1 VRQKVEVTG
10 EAPKATEQAPARPA
24 VLTNQEIKSLPLV
37 VQKFKAA
44 LPLIPGVIR
53 TPDGRLAIKGVTEN
67 TGTLLVDSA
76 ETVDP
81 VTGSFSID
89 VPLDAIESVDVFKG
103 DYEVEYGRFSGG
115 LTTIQTKAPST
126 KWNYQL
132 NDFVPTPRF
141 EAGHL
146 VGIQDDDPRLYFS
159 GPLLKDKLAIS
170 EAFTYDYSSE
180 PVRGL
185 AWPNNQKRQEGWTS
199 FTDFSY
205 TASSQH
211 LLSADVKFFPIR
223 RQFDNIDTLIP
234 QLASADYGQSG
245 YSIGAHDHYLFKGGG
260 ILTTLA
266 QFTDF
271 DSYSHGQGSQD
282 LMITPTGW
290 EGNFFNRWTRA
301 STQQELQESYF
312 FPRKQWKGHHDVK
325 VGSDFVHSAYNG
337 TSVSHPVQLLH
348 ADNSL
353 AGEIDFTPSGI
364 LATSDTEIAGFA
376 GDHWILNDYISVDYG
391 LRFSSQTL
399 GAHSAFSPRGGFVL
413 SPFKQGQT
421 IVRGG
426 VGVFY
431 DRLPLLAG
439 DFTQN
444 PSRELTLFGTNGLP
458 LGPPLV
464 YQNTYEGFKE
474 NGQQIVVSGQNL
486 GSTPYNV
493 TWNMEL
499 DQEIRPHLIARA
511 SFLAS
516 RTYSEFSVNPEAL
529 SPTDGVLLL
538 TNLGSSRYH
547 EFESTL
553 RYRPNGKADF
563 NISYVNSQARGDLN
577 TMAAVFVPY
586 EEPVIHPNLFGTLP
600 TSIPDRVVTWGR
612 FAFPRKVTVSPVL
625 DWHSGFP
632 FSTVDDLQN
641 YVGPPDSRRLPSFLS
656 LDLQASKDF
665 SIFFIPWLRKHSFR
679 GSIRVF
685 NVTDHGNFRDVY
697 NTITSPYFG
706 HYAGFLHR
714 FYDLSLDI
722 LY

>member
-1 VRQKVEVTG
+1 
-10 EAPKATEQAPARPA
+10 
-24 VLTNQEIKSLPLV
+24 
-37 VQKFKAA
+37 
-44 LPLIPGVIR
+44 
-53 TPDGRLAIKGVTEN
+53 
-67 TGTLLVDSA
+67 
-76 ETVDP
+76 
-81 VTGSFSID
+81 
-89 VPLDAIESVDVFKG
+89 
-103 DYEVEYGRFSGG
+103 
-115 LTTIQTKAPST
+115 
-126 KWNYQL
+126 
-132 NDFVPTPRF
+132 
-141 EAGHL
+141 
-146 VGIQDDDPRLYFS
+146 
-159 GPLLKDKLAIS
+159 
-170 EAFTYDYSSE
+170 
-180 PVRGL
+180 
-185 AWPNNQKRQEGWTS
+185 
-199 FTDFSY
+199 
-205 TASSQH
+205 
-211 LLSADVKFFPIR
+211 
-223 RQFDNIDTLIP
+223 
-234 QLASADYGQSG
+234 
-245 YSIGAHDHYLFKGGG
+245 
-260 ILTTLA
+260 
-266 QFTDF
+266 
-271 DSYSHGQGSQD
+271 
-282 LMITPTGW
+282 MITPTGW

-641 YVGPPDSRRLPSFLS
+641 YVGPPDTGACRPSSPSTCKRPKTLAFSLSRGCASTVSAVPSAFSMSPTMAISGTFTTPLPLPTSATTPGS
-656 LDLQASKDF
+656 CIASTTSH
-665 SIFFIPWLRKHSFR
+665 SIFCTDLNYISAEFIHADTVMS
-679 GSIRVF
+679 G
-685 NVTDHGNFRDVY
+685 HGAL
-697 NTITSPYFG
+697 THPATL
-706 HYAGFLHR
+706 A
-714 FYDLSLDI
+714 LSGARPANLA
-722 LY
+722 